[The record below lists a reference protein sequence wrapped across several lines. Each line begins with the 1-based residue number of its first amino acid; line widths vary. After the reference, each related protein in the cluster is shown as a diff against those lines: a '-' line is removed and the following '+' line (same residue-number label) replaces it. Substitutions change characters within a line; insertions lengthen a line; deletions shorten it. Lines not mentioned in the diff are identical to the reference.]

1 MNGTTVN
8 QAVIAVPAV
17 KPIPAFA
24 AVSRTCRTRSWIP
37 AVCARPASRALVVA
51 AAPAVARRAA
61 ASAQHLAT
69 AHPAAAQV
77 ALVAPPAAEAAAPAP
92 HGFPVP
98 TPILRS

>member
-24 AVSRTCRTRSWIP
+24 AVSRTRRTRSWIP
-37 AVCARPASRALVVA
+37 AVCARPASRALVA